1 MIGSADGETSFSID
15 QLGAS
20 IRQKARSDG
29 TNMKWFY
36 YKRIVR
42 GFQAPSEGGPGVRGR
57 ATTPGADLP
66 NLCGNKA
73 LRLFEDIAEQHHL
86 SLTA

>member
-1 MIGSADGETSFSID
+1 
-15 QLGAS
+15 
-20 IRQKARSDG
+20 
-29 TNMKWFY
+29 MKSLY

-42 GFQAPSEGGPGVRGR
+42 GLQETSVGGPSIRGR

-66 NLCGNKA
+66 NRWGNNA
-73 LRLFEDIAEQHHL
+73 LRLFEDIAEQNHL

>member
-1 MIGSADGETSFSID
+1 MN
-15 QLGAS
+15 LL
-20 IRQKARSDG
+20 
-29 TNMKWFY
+29 Y

-42 GFQAPSEGGPGVRGR
+42 GFQEASEGGPGVRGS

-66 NLCGNKA
+66 SLWENNA

-86 SLTA
+86 RLTARV